1 MLTSM
6 LLWVAAAF
14 AVEGEEPQA
23 AQAPP
28 KTLGDYLSDLANDD
42 NAERLYA
49 ARYVRGELRRALRAA
64 ASRPPGS
71 TEELEARVVL
81 TELWNRVPGSCA
93 VALKYTNTAAPCA
106 EMLADLEVDTMHDAV
121 RASLALDLGK
131 GQRARIEKAIA
142 RLPAPAAPVAPPDTT
157 LVLP

>member
-1 MLTSM
+1 MPWS
-6 LLWVAAAF
+6 LLVWVGAAL

-28 KTLGDYLSDLANDD
+28 KTLGDYLSELATDE

-49 ARYVRGELRRALRAA
+49 ARYVRGELNRALRAQ

-71 TEELEARVVL
+71 TEEVEARVVL
-81 TELWNRVPGSCA
+81 TEIWNRLPGSCA
-93 VALKYTNTAAPCA
+93 VALKFTNTAAPCA
-106 EMLADLEVDTMHDAV
+106 EMIADLEIDTMHEAV
-121 RASLALDLGK
+121 KASLSLDLSK
-131 GQRARIEKAIA
+131 GQRARVEKAIA
-142 RLPAPAAPVAPPDTT
+142 RLPPPAAPVVPTDTT

>member
-1 MLTSM
+1 MIPLF
-6 LLWVAAAF
+6 LAF
-14 AVEGEEPQA
+14 LAPALAVEGEEPAA

-28 KTLGDYLSDLANDD
+28 KTLGDYLSELSTDE

-49 ARYVRGELRRALRAA
+49 ARYVRGELKRALRAQ

-106 EMLADLEVDTMHDAV
+106 EMIADLEIDTMHEAV
-121 RASLALDLGK
+121 KGALSLDLSR

-142 RLPAPAAPVAPPDTT
+142 RLPPPAAPVAPADTT